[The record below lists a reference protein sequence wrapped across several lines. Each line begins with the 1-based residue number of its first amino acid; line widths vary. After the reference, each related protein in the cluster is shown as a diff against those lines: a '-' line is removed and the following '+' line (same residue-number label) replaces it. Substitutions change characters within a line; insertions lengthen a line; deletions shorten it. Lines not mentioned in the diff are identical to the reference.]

1 MKITKR
7 TRTILI
13 GIVVIGLIGG
23 IYAYTEYVR
32 KPADLAGAK
41 ADISISAAQLL
52 AEYSKDEKAA
62 NQKYLN
68 KITTVSGILKSID
81 KDHTGS
87 ISLSLDAGDPVAGV
101 SCELDARHISDAEQ
115 VHAGDN
121 VMVTGLCTGMLT
133 DVVLV
138 RCSAQKK

>member
-1 MKITKR
+1 MKIKKR
-7 TRTILI
+7 TRNILI
-13 GIVVIGLIGG
+13 GVVVLVLIGG

-41 ADISISAAQLL
+41 ADVTLSATQLL
-52 AEYSKDEKAA
+52 GEFSKDEKAA

-68 KITTVSGILKSID
+68 KITSVQGILKSID

-87 ISLSLDAGDPVAGV
+87 ISLSLDAGDPLEGV
-101 SCELDARHISDAEQ
+101 SCELDARHLADADN
-115 VHAGDN
+115 VHVGDN
-121 VMVTGLCTGMLT
+121 VTVTGICTGMLT